1 MMNCK
6 FIGIALL
13 VFITS
18 SGCFLDNK
26 IDQAK
31 NNEIKPEAFNV
42 YQAGITGFSGI
53 CPGKVKD
60 TFLAVSDKTGIFE
73 IDKVGKIIRK
83 LPFSGSYDFEGITIN
98 PATNEVYLA
107 DEGQMKIYKLSND
120 EKSIELI
127 TDVRVTGGVINKGI
141 EGLTYGNDT
150 LYIVNQESPT
160 IMIKYDLKSRKET
173 ARLAMNYV
181 QFLSDIYY
189 DGSDKTL
196 WISDSKQQ
204 KFFHTDLN
212 GNVIAFQSIPYIAKA
227 EAITVDRVA
236 KIAWIG
242 CDETGFLY
250 KVRLE
255 I

>member
-1 MMNCK
+1 M
-6 FIGIALL
+6 A
-13 VFITS
+13 
-18 SGCFLDNK
+18 
-26 IDQAK
+26 
-31 NNEIKPEAFNV
+31 
-42 YQAGITGFSGI
+42 
-53 CPGKVKD
+53 
-60 TFLAVSDKTGIFE
+60 
-73 IDKVGKIIRK
+73 
-83 LPFSGSYDFEGITIN
+83 FSGSYDFEGITIN

-189 DGSDKTL
+189 VGSDKTL
-196 WISDSKQQ
+196 
-204 KFFHTDLN
+204 
-212 GNVIAFQSIPYIAKA
+212 
-227 EAITVDRVA
+227 
-236 KIAWIG
+236 G